1 MHHPPRT
8 SKYMQKQ
15 VKEKKWILHETDD
28 PGIRADA
35 ARLSAE
41 LGVSPILARL
51 LCCRD
56 YRDPE
61 AARSF
66 IRMESELLHN
76 PFLLKDAEK
85 AINRIRRAI
94 RLKEKI
100 TIYGDYDVDGVTAV
114 CTLYLYLKRRGADV
128 DYYIPNR
135 IGEGYGVSHTAIEA
149 LAARGT
155 ALIVTV
161 DTGITAA
168 AEIAFAKTLGIDVV
182 VTDHHECQSELPPA
196 VAVVNPHR
204 PDCPY
209 PFKELAGV
217 GVVFKLICAYEESE
231 TGDRRAVCV
240 RRMCDEYADL
250 VAIGTIADVMPIRDE
265 NRLIVSFGLHRME
278 SARRPGLSALMEA
291 GATRADGKS
300 DRRGDKRPQKIT
312 SGYIGYTLAPRI
324 NAAGRLRSAERAVEL
339 FLARDHKEALPIAHE
354 LCDANRERQEEE
366 NRIAEEAYRRIESDP
381 TLAGNPVLVIENDHW
396 HHGVIGIVSSRITE
410 RYGLPSILVSFEGCD
425 ADMHLDNDVGKG
437 SGRSVKGMNLVD
449 ALVHCSDHLV
459 KFGGHELAAGLSV
472 TRGEL
477 SAFREKINEYAREHL
492 SNEALIP
499 TVEADCTLRCEDISM
514 ALAEELRMLEPYGT
528 GNPVPAFV
536 LRDARIF
543 EVIPISGG
551 KHTRLV
557 IGDGQHTF
565 TAMCFSRS
573 QAQMNLFVGDSVD
586 VLFNLDINEYN
597 GRRSVQLIVR
607 DIRLCEAA
615 RKADR
620 EERARFA
627 EIWAG
632 APFSP
637 EENILPVREDFAAV
651 YNLVCRQVRAGCDT
665 LSHRALLVK
674 LQAAG
679 KGDIGYIKLKVI
691 IRVLQELNLMGIEEV
706 GDENYFFAIRF
717 SDKKTDLEKSTWLHR
732 LRSQMQKGG

>member
-1 MHHPPRT
+1 MLMLKK
-8 SKYMQKQ
+8 SKEPS
-15 VKEKKWILHETDD
+15 KEKKWILHETDD
-28 PGIRADA
+28 ERTRTDA
-35 ARLSAE
+35 ARLGQE
-41 LGVSPILARL
+41 LGVSPVLARL

-76 PFLLKDAEK
+76 PFHMKDVEK

-94 RLKEKI
+94 RLHEKI

-135 IGEGYGVSHTAIEA
+135 IGEGYGVSRIAIDN
-149 LAARGT
+149 LAAAGT

-161 DTGITAA
+161 DTGITAVS
-168 AEIAFAKTLGIDVV
+168 EIAYAKSLGIDVV
-182 VTDHHECQSELPPA
+182 VTDHHECQSKLPKA
-196 VAVVNPHR
+196 DAVVNPHR

-231 TGDRRAVCV
+231 TGDRRSVCV
-240 RRMCDEYADL
+240 RRMCEEYADL

-278 SARRPGLSALMEA
+278 SARRPGLLALMEA
-291 GATRADGKS
+291 GAVRPDGRAEKS
-300 DRRGDKRPQKIT
+300 RDKRQQKIT

-324 NAAGRLRSAERAVEL
+324 NAAGRIRSAARAVEL
-339 FLARDHKEALPIAHE
+339 FLARDQKEAEPIARE
-354 LCDANRERQEEE
+354 LCEANRERQEEE
-366 NRIAEEAYRRIESDP
+366 NRIAEEAYRRIESDA
-381 TLAGNPVLVIENDHW
+381 TLAGDPVLVIENDHW

-425 ADMHLDNDVGKG
+425 SDMHLDSDVGKG

-492 SNEALIP
+492 SDEALIP
-499 TVEADCTLRCEDISM
+499 TVEADCVLRCEDISM
-514 ALAEELRMLEPYGT
+514 TLAEELRILEPYGT

-543 EVIPISGG
+543 ESVPISGG

-557 IGDGQHTF
+557 LGDGKHTF

-573 QAQMNLFVGDSVD
+573 QAQMNLFIGDSVD

-607 DIRLCEAA
+607 DIRLCEQA
-615 RKADR
+615 RRADLD
-620 EERARFA
+620 ERARFA

-632 APFSP
+632 GSFTA
-637 EENILPVREDFAAV
+637 EENILPAREDFAAV
-651 YNLVCRQVRAGCDT
+651 YNLVCRNVRAGCDT

-679 KGDIGYIKLKVI
+679 KGDIGYIKLKII

-706 GDENYFFAIRF
+706 GDENYCFAVHF

-732 LRSQMQKGG
+732 LRSQMQR